1 MIFYSEK
8 LLHGASPGMRIAE
21 GHFLLT
27 LVRLLLF
34 EVRLT
39 NIAQARAE
47 GKLPVS
53 TGQSGKRIVALLL
66 VAVPITVVSQTEA
79 LSVSKIQHE
88 VHGWAFTNHPDD
100 RGAPDDWQRGKE
112 KARKQRV
119 LFVLRY
125 GLNLSALWLIFITGL
140 SARLKKLGERLIPP
154 HRGQRVV
161 YLLIFFLLL
170 VLLNLPLDL
179 YAGYGIGRQYGLIT
193 QTLGQWLRDYAVAQA
208 VALVIFIG
216 VVLGFYR
223 LLGRRRWWAW
233 ATLVSIPVIVLLVY
247 IAPVVIAPLFNRFTP
262 LPESAMKRE
271 LLAFARS
278 EGVPAEDVFVV
289 DASRQSRAVNAYVVG
304 IGPTKRIVLYDTLLE
319 RFTPQEITFVL
330 AHEIGHYRFH
340 HIWKF
345 IGAAVLAIL
354 FGCLMVESLGR
365 RLLRRVGERAS
376 VTDLADSA
384 SLPLVGFV
392 FLVAFGGA
400 FPILNTYSRH
410 LEREADR
417 FAISRIRD
425 PITAITA
432 FEKLGRL
439 NVGEY
444 EASPLVEVIFYDHP
458 TLAKRIRFVRDFT
471 LRKPSDG
478 Q

>member
-1 MIFYSEK
+1 M
-8 LLHGASPGMRIAE
+8 
-21 GHFLLT
+21 
-27 LVRLLLF
+27 
-34 EVRLT
+34 
-39 NIAQARAE
+39 
-47 GKLPVS
+47 S
-53 TGQSGKRIVALLL
+53 TRQSGKRIVALLL
-66 VAVPITVVSQTEA
+66 VAVPITVVLQAEA
-79 LSVSKIQHE
+79 LNVLKTQRL

-119 LFVLRY
+119 LFILRY

-140 SARLKKLGERLIPP
+140 SARLKELGEGLLSR

-161 YLLIFFLLL
+161 YLLIFFLLM

-179 YAGYGIGRQYGLIT
+179 YTGYGIGREYGLLT
-193 QTLGQWLRDYAVAQA
+193 QTLGQWLRDYAVAQG

-216 VVLGFYR
+216 VMLGFYR

-233 ATLVSIPVIVLLVY
+233 TTLISIPVIVFLVY
-247 IAPVVIAPLFNRFTP
+247 IAPVVIAPLFNRFMP
-262 LPESAMKRE
+262 LPESPMKSE

-319 RFTPQEITFVL
+319 RFTPQEITFIL

-345 IGAAVLAIL
+345 IAAAVLAVL
-354 FGCLMVESLGR
+354 FGCLMVELVSR
-365 RLLRRVGERAS
+365 RLLRQVGQRAW
-376 VTDLADSA
+376 VTDLRDTAN
-384 SLPLVGFV
+384 LPLVGFV
-392 FLVAFGGA
+392 FLVSLGVA
-400 FPILNTYSRH
+400 FPILNTYSRR
-410 LEREADR
+410 LEQEADR
-417 FAISRIRD
+417 FAISRI
-425 PITAITA
+425 PNPTTAVTA

-439 NVGEY
+439 NVSEY

-458 TLAKRIRFVRDFT
+458 TLAKRIRLVRDFS
-471 LRKPSDG
+471 LGKPSDG

>member
-1 MIFYSEK
+1 MT
-8 LLHGASPGMRIAE
+8 LALQAE
-21 GHFLLT
+21 
-27 LVRLLLF
+27 
-34 EVRLT
+34 
-39 NIAQARAE
+39 ARNVL
-47 GKLPVS
+47 K
-53 TGQSGKRIVALLL
+53 TQRR
-66 VAVPITVVSQTEA
+66 
-79 LSVSKIQHE
+79 
-88 VHGWAFTNHPDD
+88 VHGWAFINHPDE

-112 KARKQRV
+112 KARKQRT
-119 LFVLRY
+119 LLILRY
-125 GLNLSALWLIFITGL
+125 GLNLGALWLIFITGL
-140 SARLKKLGERLIPP
+140 SARLKELGEGLLSRR
-154 HRGQRVV
+154 RGQRVV
-161 YLLIFFLLL
+161 YLLIVFLLM

-179 YAGYGIGRQYGLIT
+179 YTGYGIGRQYGLIT
-193 QTLGQWLRDYAVAQA
+193 QTLGQWLRDYAVGQG
-208 VALVIFIG
+208 VALIIFIG

-223 LLGRRRWWAW
+223 LLDRRRWWAW
-233 ATLVSIPVIVLLVY
+233 ATLVSIPVIVFLVY

-262 LPESAMKRE
+262 LPESPTKSE

-304 IGPTKRIVLYDTLLE
+304 MGPTKRIVLYDTLLE
-319 RFTPQEITFVL
+319 RFTPPEITFIL

-345 IGAAVLAIL
+345 IAAAVLAVL
-354 FGCLMVESLGR
+354 FGCLMVELLSR
-365 RLLRRVGERAS
+365 RLLRRVGPRAG
-376 VTDLADSA
+376 VTDLTDMA

-392 FLVAFGGA
+392 FLVSLGVAY
-400 FPILNTYSRH
+400 PLLNTYSRH

-417 FAISRIRD
+417 FAISRIRN
-425 PITAITA
+425 PTTAIAA
-432 FEKLGRL
+432 FDKLGRL

-471 LRKPSDG
+471 LSKPSNG